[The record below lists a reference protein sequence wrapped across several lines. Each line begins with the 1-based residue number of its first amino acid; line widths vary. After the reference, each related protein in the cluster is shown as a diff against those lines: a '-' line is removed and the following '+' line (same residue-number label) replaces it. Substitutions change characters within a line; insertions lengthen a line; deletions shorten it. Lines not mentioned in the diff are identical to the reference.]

1 MKELILVVAF
11 LVAIGLL
18 ARRLSG
24 NWSRA
29 LQVTGGWGLYEFL
42 GWFYDYPFWGFM
54 VIWLGNLWGSVICS
68 VGALIINFFVLRWYQ
83 RTEKDWLGVNI
94 LEEIK
99 EKGHGWA
106 EKLCHHPKW
115 YVKWSVW
122 LFAKGFQILIRCLN
136 KNDVLAFIFL
146 SVWKD
151 SFVTTAFLR
160 HGRFSKL
167 ETKDY
172 IILVASTIVS
182 VVCWSLGVIV
192 VLQAAKGG
200 WRLMVG

>member
-1 MKELILVVAF
+1 MKELILIAAF
-11 LVAIGLL
+11 LAVVGIL

-42 GWFYDYPFWGFM
+42 GWFYDYLFWGSM

-68 VGALIINFFVLRWYQ
+68 VGALIINFLVLQWYQ
-83 RTEKDWLGVNI
+83 RTGKDWLGVNI

-99 EKGHGWA
+99 VKGHGWA
-106 EKLCHHPKW
+106 EKLCNHPKW
-115 YVKWSVW
+115 YVKWSVY
-122 LFAKGFQILIRCLN
+122 LFAKTFQFLIWCLN
-136 KNDVLAFIFL
+136 KNDVLAFFFL

-160 HGRFSKL
+160 HGRFGEL
-167 ETKDY
+167 ERRDY
-172 IILVASTIVS
+172 IILVASTLVS
-182 VVCWSLGVIV
+182 VVCWSIV
-192 VLQAAKGG
+192 VVVVIQLAKGG
-200 WRLMVG
+200 WKILVG